1 MKTRNFRDLI
11 VWQRSMALTREC
23 YVLARRLPSEERYAL
38 ASQLRR
44 AAVAVPANIAEG
56 HASPHRREFVR
67 YLGIAHASLMEVECH
82 LLIIVDVGYVRE
94 EAIARCMALRDEVS
108 RMLHAMR
115 RTLADQCA
123 DRSPLTAR
131 RSSGSAA
138 QQTARRNC
146 SQSRIG

>member
-23 YVLARRLPSEERYAL
+23 YALAGRLPPEERFAL

-44 AAVAVPANIAEG
+44 AAVAVSANIAEG

-67 YLGIAHASLMEVECH
+67 YLGIAHASLMELECH
-82 LLIIVDVGYVRE
+82 LLIMVDVGYLGQD
-94 EAIARCMALRDEVS
+94 AITECLALRDEVG

-115 RTLADQCA
+115 RTLS
-123 DRSPLTAR
+123 DRSPHRSALPADR
-131 RSSGSAA
+131 RSGDAA
-138 QQTARRNC
+138 QHTARRNC